1 METRKSLSRKEK
13 VRLIALNVLGEGGF
27 ISSRV
32 FRVKVI
38 YGTLDLSKTRISKRF
53 AKHCRRRATAE
64 FSISSAPCRLMN
76 TDVIG

>member
-13 VRLIALNVLGEGGF
+13 VRLIALNVLEERGGEGGF

-38 YGTLDLSKTRISKRF
+38 YGTLVLSKTRISKRF
-53 AKHCRRRATAE
+53 AKHCRRRASFLSRARR
-64 FSISSAPCRLMN
+64 A
-76 TDVIG
+76 G

>member
-13 VRLIALNVLGEGGF
+13 VRLIALNVLEERGEGGF

-38 YGTLDLSKTRISKRF
+38 YGTLVLSKTRISKRF
-53 AKHCRRRATAE
+53 AKHCRRRASFLSRARR
-64 FSISSAPCRLMN
+64 A
-76 TDVIG
+76 G